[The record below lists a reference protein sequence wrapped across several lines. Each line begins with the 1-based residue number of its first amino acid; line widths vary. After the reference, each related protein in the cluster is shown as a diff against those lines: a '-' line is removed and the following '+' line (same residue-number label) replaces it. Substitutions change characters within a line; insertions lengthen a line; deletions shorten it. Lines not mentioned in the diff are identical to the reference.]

1 MIEFTE
7 KQFREILE
15 IGILLVMEKNHNR
28 LFELIVENAMDITH
42 CDGGTLYL
50 AYDNQLEFKIMRTV
64 SLNIY
69 RGGDGKVIDLP
80 PVPMREEN
88 VCAYSGIH
96 RETINIADVYYSD
109 KFDFSG
115 PKKYDS
121 ITGFRTQSML
131 VIPLENHEHE
141 LIGVL
146 QLMNAM
152 DKENNVVP
160 FDPAFEKI
168 ILSLASQ
175 TAIAISNMRYLQEIK
190 ELLYSF
196 VEAMAVVIDQRTP
209 YNANHT
215 KNVAMYTAGF
225 VDFINR
231 EHEAGRCQIHMDS
244 NQKEQLVLAAGLHD
258 IGKMNVPLSVMNK
271 ATRLGPHV
279 EEVVSRFEQLRSYY
293 KIDYYE
299 NRISKEAC
307 EEECRYLTESE
318 AFVVK
323 LDKLSFLEEEA
334 EAKVME
340 LAAHVYQKPNGD
352 KIQYLTEYEKECL
365 LIQRGTLTVEE
376 RKIMQG
382 HVDMTSRILA
392 NIRFNHSYKDV
403 PFWAGSHHEL
413 LDGSGYPN
421 HLGADE
427 TPMEVRILVLAD
439 IFDALTARDRPYKK
453 AMPMHQA
460 LEVLHSMVDEGKLD
474 RVLTDL
480 FHRYADEEL
489 TKYTIQ

>member
-15 IGILLVMEKNHNR
+15 IGILLAMEKNHNR

-50 AYDNQLEFKIMRTV
+50 ASDNQLEFKIMRTV
-64 SLNIY
+64 SLDIY

-80 PVPMREEN
+80 PVPLREEN
-88 VCAYSGIH
+88 VCSYSGIH
-96 RETINIADVYYSD
+96 RETINIADVYDSD

-115 PKKYDS
+115 PKRYDS
-121 ITGFRTQSML
+121 LTGFRTKSML

-152 DKENNVVP
+152 DKENRVIP

-225 VDFINR
+225 ADFLNR
-231 EHEAGRCQIHMDS
+231 EYKKGRCRIYLDS

-258 IGKMNVPLSVMNK
+258 IGKMSVPLSVMNK
-271 ATRLGPHV
+271 ATRLGSHID
-279 EEVVSRFEQLRSYY
+279 EVIARFEQIRSYY

-299 NRISKEAC
+299 NRISREYC
-307 EEECRYLTESE
+307 EEQCRYLTEAE
-318 AFVVK
+318 EFVK
-323 LDKLSFLEEEA
+323 ELNDRSFLENEEEA
-334 EAKVME
+334 HVME
-340 LAAHVYQKPNGD
+340 LAAHIYQKPDGEML
-352 KIQYLTEYEKECL
+352 QYLTDYERECL
-365 LIQRGTLTVEE
+365 LIKRGTLTQEE

-382 HVDMTSRILA
+382 HVEMTSKILS
-392 NIRFNHSYKDV
+392 NIRFNNSYRDV
-403 PFWAGSHHEL
+403 AFWAGAHHEL

-421 HLGADE
+421 QLTAE
-427 TPMEVRILVLAD
+427 QTPIEVRILVLAD

-453 AMPMHQA
+453 AMPMHKA
-460 LEVLHSMVDEGKLD
+460 LEVLHSMVREGKLD
-474 RVLTDL
+474 GELTDL
-480 FHRYADEEL
+480 FHQYADQEL
-489 TKYTIQ
+489 TKYVV